1 MYFTTVKITGGK
13 VHLRKQLKPSEEVLK
28 NIKGVLGERAVRA
41 GPWEASLLQGQE
53 KRHRQVSGWG
63 RGDGQSA
70 GGPGAPDPAAGGRA
84 PGARFWDAVQEDA
97 GLRGPNEQRKGGES
111 ANGRTVTYLCT
122 YLSMETT

>member
-28 NIKGVLGERAVRA
+28 NIKEGSSGRTV
-41 GPWEASLLQGQE
+41 EASLLRGQE
-53 KRHRQVSGWG
+53 RRHRQVSGRG

-84 PGARFWDAVQEDA
+84 PGARFWDVVQEDA
-97 GLRGPNEQRKGGES
+97 GLRGPNEQRKEGGES